1 MLQYIRE
8 EQVLLQHSKVV
19 LHYLVRLQDDALF
32 IDVLSKL
39 KNHSPIE
46 FDSHLWITRQETAA
60 TKSSLPID
68 GTLQVH
74 RHIASSENE
83 TGQSWDWWN
92 SFSNQALEHFD
103 TKEKRGKSLT
113 YICGPQGLTD
123 RLVDMYNER
132 GLSTVDG
139 HVQVEKWW

>member
-8 EQVLLQHSKVV
+8 EHVLSQHTKVV
-19 LHYLVRLQDDALF
+19 LHYLVRLQEDALF

-39 KNHSPIE
+39 KNQSSID
-46 FDSHLWITRQETAA
+46 FDGHLWITRQEIAA
-60 TKSSLPID
+60 IKSSLPID
-68 GTLQVH
+68 GTFQVH
-74 RHIASSENE
+74 RHIASSEKD

-92 SFSNQALEHFD
+92 SFSDQALEHFD
-103 TKEKRGKSLT
+103 TQEKRDTSLT

-123 RLVDMYNER
+123 RLVDMYKAR
-132 GLSTVDG
+132 GLSSVDG